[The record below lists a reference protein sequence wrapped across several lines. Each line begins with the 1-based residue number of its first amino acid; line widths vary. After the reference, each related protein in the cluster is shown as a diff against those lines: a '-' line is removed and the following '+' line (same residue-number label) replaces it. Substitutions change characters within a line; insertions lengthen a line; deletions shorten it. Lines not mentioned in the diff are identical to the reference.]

1 MYNWVHLPGL
11 TPYSKV
17 IEEMEQAVNKIVSE
31 GNKETIFLVE
41 HEDTYTAGT
50 SAKEEELISKDIIP
64 VFQTGRGG
72 KYTYHGKGQRVIYP
86 ILNLASEN
94 RKKDLKL
101 YIQQLQDTIVKT
113 LKHLGVESFSCPE
126 NIGIW
131 VPTNK
136 GNKKIASVGI
146 RVKKWVTYHG
156 IAINISTDLNKFRGI
171 IACGLSNNIM
181 TSLQELGINISLN
194 EFDDIYKRYFVEVF
208 GCQN

>member
-1 MYNWVHLPGL
+1 MFNWVYLPGL

-17 IEEMEQAVNKIVSE
+17 IEEMEGAVNKIII
-31 GNKETIFLVE
+31 GGGQETVFLVE

-50 SAKEEELISKDIIP
+50 SAKEEELLIRDTIP
-64 VFQTGRGG
+64 IYRTGRGG

-86 ILNLASEN
+86 ILNLASDN
-94 RKKDLKL
+94 REKDLKL
-101 YIQQLQDTIVKT
+101 YIKQLQETIIKT
-113 LKHLGVESFSCPE
+113 LGELNVESFACPK

-156 IAINISTDLNKFRGI
+156 IAINITTDLDKFNGI
-171 IACGLSNNIM
+171 IPCGLSNNIM